1 MPSKKQIDIESILI
15 QLTLY
20 KEELKE
26 INELE
31 DKLNQEKFLINEY
44 LNKTFVLLDNIL
56 ANMTRKNY
64 QINYQKKYYENK
76 IKKRS
81 KKKITNLIVSIEN
94 TKKIMLE
101 NIIYEI
107 VIKF

>member
-15 QLTLY
+15 QLTLL

-56 ANMTRKNY
+56 SKY
-64 QINYQKKYYENK
+64 GKKLSN
-76 IKKRS
+76 
-81 KKKITNLIVSIEN
+81 
-94 TKKIMLE
+94 
-101 NIIYEI
+101 
-107 VIKF
+107 

>member
-26 INELE
+26 IQLLE

-56 ANMTRKNY
+56 SKY
-64 QINYQKKYYENK
+64 GKKLSN
-76 IKKRS
+76 
-81 KKKITNLIVSIEN
+81 
-94 TKKIMLE
+94 
-101 NIIYEI
+101 
-107 VIKF
+107 

>member
-20 KEELKE
+20 KEQLNE

-31 DKLNQEKFLINEY
+31 DRLNQERFLVNEY

-56 ANMTRKNY
+56 SKY
-64 QINYQKKYYENK
+64 GKKLSN
-76 IKKRS
+76 
-81 KKKITNLIVSIEN
+81 
-94 TKKIMLE
+94 
-101 NIIYEI
+101 
-107 VIKF
+107 

>member
-20 KEELKE
+20 KEQLNE

-31 DKLNQEKFLINEY
+31 DKLNQERFLVNEY

-56 ANMTRKNY
+56 SKY
-64 QINYQKKYYENK
+64 GKKLSN
-76 IKKRS
+76 
-81 KKKITNLIVSIEN
+81 
-94 TKKIMLE
+94 
-101 NIIYEI
+101 
-107 VIKF
+107 

>member
-56 ANMTRKNY
+56 HRY
-64 QINYQKKYYENK
+64 DKKLSN
-76 IKKRS
+76 
-81 KKKITNLIVSIEN
+81 
-94 TKKIMLE
+94 
-101 NIIYEI
+101 
-107 VIKF
+107 

>member
-26 INELE
+26 IQLLE
-31 DKLNQEKFLINEY
+31 DQLNQEKFLINEY

-56 ANMTRKNY
+56 SKY
-64 QINYQKKYYENK
+64 GKKLSN
-76 IKKRS
+76 
-81 KKKITNLIVSIEN
+81 
-94 TKKIMLE
+94 
-101 NIIYEI
+101 
-107 VIKF
+107 

>member
-15 QLTLY
+15 QLTLL

-31 DKLNQEKFLINEY
+31 DKLNQERFLINEY

-56 ANMTRKNY
+56 SKY
-64 QINYQKKYYENK
+64 GKKLSN
-76 IKKRS
+76 
-81 KKKITNLIVSIEN
+81 
-94 TKKIMLE
+94 
-101 NIIYEI
+101 
-107 VIKF
+107 

>member
-20 KEELKE
+20 KEQLNE
-26 INELE
+26 IQLLE

-56 ANMTRKNY
+56 SKY
-64 QINYQKKYYENK
+64 GKKLSN
-76 IKKRS
+76 
-81 KKKITNLIVSIEN
+81 
-94 TKKIMLE
+94 
-101 NIIYEI
+101 
-107 VIKF
+107 

>member
-15 QLTLY
+15 QLTLL

-56 ANMTRKNY
+56 HRY
-64 QINYQKKYYENK
+64 DKKLSN
-76 IKKRS
+76 
-81 KKKITNLIVSIEN
+81 
-94 TKKIMLE
+94 
-101 NIIYEI
+101 
-107 VIKF
+107 

>member
-15 QLTLY
+15 QLTLL

-31 DKLNQEKFLINEY
+31 DKLNQERFLVNEY

-56 ANMTRKNY
+56 HRY
-64 QINYQKKYYENK
+64 DKKLSN
-76 IKKRS
+76 
-81 KKKITNLIVSIEN
+81 
-94 TKKIMLE
+94 
-101 NIIYEI
+101 
-107 VIKF
+107 

>member
-15 QLTLY
+15 QLTLL

-31 DKLNQEKFLINEY
+31 DKLNQERFLVNEY

-56 ANMTRKNY
+56 SKY
-64 QINYQKKYYENK
+64 GKKLSN
-76 IKKRS
+76 
-81 KKKITNLIVSIEN
+81 
-94 TKKIMLE
+94 
-101 NIIYEI
+101 
-107 VIKF
+107 

>member
-20 KEELKE
+20 KEQLNE

-56 ANMTRKNY
+56 SKY
-64 QINYQKKYYENK
+64 GKKLSN
-76 IKKRS
+76 
-81 KKKITNLIVSIEN
+81 
-94 TKKIMLE
+94 
-101 NIIYEI
+101 
-107 VIKF
+107 